1 MLIFVVGATGFIGG
15 HLIRALRKKGHSV
28 KCLARKPERAALCS
42 ELGVEAVIGDIND
55 PASLVGALE
64 AVDALVNLAGII
76 EEKGPQTFKKIHVE
90 GPRNLAVEARRA
102 AIKRFVHQ
110 SALGADPASKAAYQ
124 RTKAEGEEAVRESGV
139 PFTIF
144 RPSLVVGAGDGF
156 TSKIMDIVKSPAPF
170 IPVPG
175 QGEALFQPLF
185 VGDWV
190 ECCVRALEMP
200 EAGGRTYELG
210 GPEHLSYNQMVKD
223 IADAM
228 GVNKKLLHV
237 PMGIAVFGAMLL
249 EKTPFRPVTQE
260 QLMLLEK
267 DNVTEPDVVRKEF
280 GFAPLPFREALRRF
294 ISPQAPG
301 R

>member
-15 HLIRALRKKGHSV
+15 HLVRALRNKGHSV

-55 PASLVGALE
+55 PPSLEGALDG
-64 AVDALVNLAGII
+64 VHALVNLAGII
-76 EEKGPQTFKKIHVE
+76 EEKGPQTFRKIHVE

-102 AIKRFVHQ
+102 GIKRFFHQ
-110 SALGADPASKAAYQ
+110 SALGTDPSSKAVYQ

-156 TSKIMDIVKSPAPF
+156 TSKIMDIIKSPAPF

-175 QGEALFQPLF
+175 RGEALFQPLF

-190 ECCVRALEMP
+190 ECCIRALETP
-200 EAGGRTYELG
+200 EAAGRIYELG
-210 GPEHLSYNQMVKD
+210 GPEHLSYNRMVKE
-223 IADAM
+223 IAEAM
-228 GVNKKLLHV
+228 GVNKRLLHV
-237 PMGIAVFGAMLL
+237 PMGISVFGAMLL
-249 EKTPFRPVTQE
+249 QKTPFRPVTPE

-267 DNVTEPDVVRKEF
+267 DNIAEPDVVRKEF

-294 ISPQAPG
+294 ISPPSPG